1 MPQTRSR
8 FLLSCTQL
16 NSSAWSIVWC
26 MQHSILRNLQL
37 MLSSNATEEDR
48 QYLLKGR
55 FHHAHE
61 HSYFSKVKL
70 TNTSPS
76 AANSLFS
83 LKSQDLWWGKLQ
95 IWKKKL
101 LHHLLAHKF
110 CQYILYARHATYN
123 GWGGVHQ
130 NSQFALLEGQNPI
143 AYVHKIKNSAS
154 RKPSNKQCQLQA
166 IFSLVRPLRRRP
178 HLNWCLSKLLLVCPE
193 PRTPTT
199 TNPLKPFI
207 FLICSACRSN
217 SYKYRA
223 PKNSKEKKIQKSQIL
238 VQWLNFGSH
247 MTSNP
252 CKISCWMNRQRF
264 RLCRLKYKLHKKKR
278 NRQIKKCYLSFYTQ
292 WDCKG
297 DKSLRGHIQG
307 QGLEVKNEIL
317 HYIVCIQM
325 CEILAHS
332 QQLMR
337 PGEIKNEIRD
347 QVLSQ
352 QQTGFCSS
360 FCVMS
365 IWSQFPPNPFSFVF
379 GTFKNR
385 YQKRPERL
393 DVISKQEW

>member
-8 FLLSCTQL
+8 FLLSCTQP

-37 MLSSNATEEDR
+37 MLPSNATEEDR

-123 GWGGVHQ
+123 GWEGVHQ

-223 PKNSKEKKIQKSQIL
+223 PKNSKEKKKKKNHRFWFSGSTLGLTWLQIL
-238 VQWLNFGSH
+238 ARYHVEWIG
-247 MTSNP
+247 
-252 CKISCWMNRQRF
+252 
-264 RLCRLKYKLHKKKR
+264 
-278 NRQIKKCYLSFYTQ
+278 
-292 WDCKG
+292 
-297 DKSLRGHIQG
+297 
-307 QGLEVKNEIL
+307 
-317 HYIVCIQM
+317 
-325 CEILAHS
+325 
-332 QQLMR
+332 
-337 PGEIKNEIRD
+337 RD
-347 QVLSQ
+347 
-352 QQTGFCSS
+352 
-360 FCVMS
+360 
-365 IWSQFPPNPFSFVF
+365 
-379 GTFKNR
+379 
-385 YQKRPERL
+385 L
-393 DVISKQEW
+393 DYAD

>member
-1 MPQTRSR
+1 
-8 FLLSCTQL
+8 
-16 NSSAWSIVWC
+16 

-55 FHHAHE
+55 FHHAHV
-61 HSYFSKVKL
+61 HSYFPKVKL

-123 GWGGVHQ
+123 GWEGVHQ

-193 PRTPTT
+193 PRTPIT

-223 PKNSKEKKIQKSQIL
+223 PKNSKEKKKYKNHRFWFSGSTLGLTWLQIL
-238 VQWLNFGSH
+238 ARYHVEWIG
-247 MTSNP
+247 
-252 CKISCWMNRQRF
+252 
-264 RLCRLKYKLHKKKR
+264 
-278 NRQIKKCYLSFYTQ
+278 
-292 WDCKG
+292 
-297 DKSLRGHIQG
+297 
-307 QGLEVKNEIL
+307 
-317 HYIVCIQM
+317 
-325 CEILAHS
+325 
-332 QQLMR
+332 
-337 PGEIKNEIRD
+337 RD
-347 QVLSQ
+347 
-352 QQTGFCSS
+352 
-360 FCVMS
+360 
-365 IWSQFPPNPFSFVF
+365 
-379 GTFKNR
+379 
-385 YQKRPERL
+385 L
-393 DVISKQEW
+393 DYAD

>member
-1 MPQTRSR
+1 
-8 FLLSCTQL
+8 
-16 NSSAWSIVWC
+16 
-26 MQHSILRNLQL
+26 
-37 MLSSNATEEDR
+37 
-48 QYLLKGR
+48 
-55 FHHAHE
+55 
-61 HSYFSKVKL
+61 
-70 TNTSPS
+70 
-76 AANSLFS
+76 
-83 LKSQDLWWGKLQ
+83 
-95 IWKKKL
+95 
-101 LHHLLAHKF
+101 
-110 CQYILYARHATYN
+110 
-123 GWGGVHQ
+123 
-130 NSQFALLEGQNPI
+130 
-143 AYVHKIKNSAS
+143 
-154 RKPSNKQCQLQA
+154 
-166 IFSLVRPLRRRP
+166 
-178 HLNWCLSKLLLVCPE
+178 
-193 PRTPTT
+193 
-199 TNPLKPFI
+199 
-207 FLICSACRSN
+207 
-217 SYKYRA
+217 
-223 PKNSKEKKIQKSQIL
+223 
-238 VQWLNFGSH
+238 

-252 CKISCWMNRQRF
+252 CKISCWVNMQRF

-332 QQLMR
+332 QQLMI
-337 PGEIKNEIRD
+337 PDFIFYFSWP

-379 GTFKNR
+379 GTFKNC